1 MKRIAVLALCIA
13 MLLVFAACGS
23 GNSESGQKT
32 GNYFMVGDYEELLA
46 PYLWLD
52 MREKTFALGESSIIS
67 YAEVGAF
74 ETEGNKLIATSQSTT
89 YIFEIKNESTL
100 VLIDN
105 GADKGLVLPNNSEF
119 VYSEKYR

>member
-1 MKRIAVLALCIA
+1 MKRFLLMILCLAVL
-13 MLLVFAACGS
+13 LLTACGS
-23 GNSESGQKT
+23 GNSESGLKT

-67 YAEVGAF
+67 YAEGGTF